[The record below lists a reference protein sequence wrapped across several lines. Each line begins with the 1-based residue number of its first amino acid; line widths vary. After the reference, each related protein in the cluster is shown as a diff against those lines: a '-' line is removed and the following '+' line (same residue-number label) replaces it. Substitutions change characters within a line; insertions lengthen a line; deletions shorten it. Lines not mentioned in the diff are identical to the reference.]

1 MITIPFNLFD
11 LNNTSYKEH
20 QNFAQKLD
28 ENISK
33 SLIKDKSNENLA
45 YKSLKQING
54 DEIRTSVLNWFSKI
68 SQEEKITICTIRSK
82 WLIEAFYQMYLLFQ
96 RNNKISFD
104 PSEEMFIFIKKN
116 NEDGKANQN
125 SLNSFNLLNLIEVSS
140 NDESKFSKNK
150 VKRETNSKEGYS
162 IDIDSPFIYFKESKN
177 ENNEKCL
184 DKIKLEEEFLKHIKI
199 ISLNEDELD
208 TLTISLELLS
218 NVELFKKYF
227 KFFTNDNYFRDWI
240 FPFEN
245 KKEIKNFYLP
255 FWMTK
260 CNLSFCQIIIG
271 FLEQQILLNY
281 EYFYYN
287 NKIYEISNNDKV
299 INLHKKIDDFQD
311 ELINKF
317 KNIYN
322 KNEIKK
328 EKNNIKKNENYNNN
342 KTNSIYQINKI
353 EKNDIIINK
362 NNNNSNLIYNDNQN
376 KEDYNEKLERI
387 ISNTSMSTLNDSIS
401 QYEEEEE
408 DSLFINSDINNSSV
422 NINIK
427 FSEKFSNKDNIIYNL
442 NDYYN
447 DADYYNFINMVFTYY
462 DQGIFQYWTIVNNNL
477 MIFNKFKEKY
487 QNEIQCFIKDNLK
500 DKYDIDF
507 GHYGSYNTGLQIEG
521 SDMDIFILYKSK
533 GDNNNILTFRDELY
547 DLFKKNKSKYGP
559 FKLPDDVIPPLVI
572 LNIDINDEIRK
583 IPINNDFNYINYQ
596 ETEKLK
602 VDLTFNNNEEF
613 LHIYEK
619 NVIYVKNA
627 INEYPQI
634 KPVILILKRYFK
646 NINMN
651 KVFRGGISSF
661 SIFLLTLNA
670 IKSYLKDNGNRKIGI
685 SQLLFYVLKKFST
698 FDFSHYGIGSDNYD
712 YKLIV
717 ENSDESLYIL
727 DPITGKNIADGP
739 CKGDK
744 LRKAFTHAYNILTK
758 EFNYFLYLGYLP
770 RYRIPISSIN
780 SLFHSRINFFE

>member
-104 PSEEMFIFIKKN
+104 PSEEMFIFFKKN

-125 SLNSFNLLNLIEVSS
+125 SLNPFNLLNLNGVSS

-177 ENNEKCL
+177 ENNEKYL

-227 KFFTNDNYFRDWI
+227 KFFTNDNYFKDWI

-245 KKEIKNFYLP
+245 KNGIKNFYLP

-260 CNLSFCQIIIG
+260 FNLSFCQIIIG

-281 EYFYYN
+281 EYFYFN
-287 NKIYEISNNDKV
+287 NKIYKISNNDKI
-299 INLHKKIDDFQD
+299 INSHKKIDDFQD

-317 KNIYN
+317 NNIYN
-322 KNEIKK
+322 KNNIEK
-328 EKNNIKKNENYNNN
+328 EKNY
-342 KTNSIYQINKI
+342 
-353 EKNDIIINK
+353 IIINK
-362 NNNNSNLIYNDNQN
+362 NNNNINLIYNDNQN

-387 ISNTSMSTLNDSIS
+387 MSNTSMSTLNDSIS
-401 QYEEEEE
+401 QYEEE
-408 DSLFINSDINNSSV
+408 DSLFINSEINNSSV
-422 NINIK
+422 NIKNK
-427 FSEKFSNKDNIIYNL
+427 FSEKFSNKDHIIYNL

-447 DADYYNFINMVFTYY
+447 DADYYNLINMIFAYY
-462 DQGIFQYWTIVNNNL
+462 DQGIIQYWTFVNNNL
-477 MIFNKFKEKY
+477 TIFNKFKEKY
-487 QNEIQCFIKDNLK
+487 QNEIQCFIKENLK

-507 GHYGSYNTGLQIEG
+507 GHYGSYKTGLQIEG

-533 GDNNNILTFRDELY
+533 EDNDNILTFRDELY
-547 DLFKKNKSKYGP
+547 GLFQKNKSKYGP

-572 LNIDINDEIRK
+572 LNIDIYDEIRK
-583 IPINNDFNYINYQ
+583 IPINNDFNYIKYQ
-596 ETEKLK
+596 ETKTIK

-619 NVIYVKNA
+619 NVKYVKNA

-651 KVFRGGISSF
+651 KVFSGGISSF

-670 IKSYLKDNGNRKIGI
+670 IKSYLKDNGNRKVGI

-698 FDFSHYGIGSDNYD
+698 FDFGHYGIGSDNYD
-712 YKLIV
+712 YKLNI

-744 LRKAFTHAYNILTK
+744 LRKAFEHAYNILIY
-758 EFNYFLYLGYLP
+758 EFNSFFNLGYLP
-770 RYRIPISSIN
+770 YNSIPIRSIN